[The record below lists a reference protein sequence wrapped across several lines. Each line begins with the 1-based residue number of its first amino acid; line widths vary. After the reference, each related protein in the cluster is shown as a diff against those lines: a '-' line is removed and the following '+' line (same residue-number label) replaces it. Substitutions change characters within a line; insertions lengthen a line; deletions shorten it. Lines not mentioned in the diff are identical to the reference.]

1 MARAMDSV
9 RAIREESQDVGALVT
24 CGFFYIVG
32 TTRNQPAQVI
42 SESASRDR
50 KRSSYRT
57 PQSGWARRRSG
68 QPFAV
73 TGNRPDYRAPPEH
86 FRCARCGGSSI
97 NQAGPPTASY
107 ENATADGSYS
117 CALATPSRFTTDA
130 RAMRPPCS
138 GPRRFGN
145 SSGGWAG
152 KSNGTDSVG
161 VRGGER

>member
-1 MARAMDSV
+1 MFERLVARAMDSV
-9 RAIREESQDVGALVT
+9 RAIREESQDVGALVN

-73 TGNRPDYRAPPEH
+73 TGIDRTTGLPPGAFPMRQVWRLVDQSGRPAYCFLRERDGRWLVFVRTGDAITLYNRCTSDETAVQRATEIRQL
-86 FRCARCGGSSI
+86 FRR
-97 NQAGPPTASY
+97 
-107 ENATADGSYS
+107 
-117 CALATPSRFTTDA
+117 L
-130 RAMRPPCS
+130 
-138 GPRRFGN
+138 
-145 SSGGWAG
+145 GWQEQ
-152 KSNGTDSVG
+152 
-161 VRGGER
+161 RH